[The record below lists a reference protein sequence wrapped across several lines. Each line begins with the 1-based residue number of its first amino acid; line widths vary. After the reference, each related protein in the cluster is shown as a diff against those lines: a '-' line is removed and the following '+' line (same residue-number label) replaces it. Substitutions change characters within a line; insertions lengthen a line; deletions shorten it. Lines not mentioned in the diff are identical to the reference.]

1 MVTCAVQPLHGI
13 SSDVR
18 GRLPWYANDW
28 AETLAC
34 KSRTLAAATYIFLAS
49 LLPALAFG
57 EQISEDTD
65 GAFTAVQVRYFVVRC
80 MFYVSGVLAQYH
92 ISILPLEVNVCLYC
106 PQSSASSAVYCL
118 VSLQR
123 HKCHRNRHGT
133 VTSVGMARD
142 G

>member
-1 MVTCAVQPLHGI
+1 MVFCAVQPLHGI
-13 SSDVR
+13 SNDLR

-65 GAFTAVQVRYFVVRC
+65 GAFTAVQVRAGPGCKLGMGVIVVGDLLDASE
-80 MFYVSGVLAQYH
+80 MLAQQCK
-92 ISILPLEVNVCLYC
+92 SIMPLQL
-106 PQSSASSAVYCL
+106 S
-118 VSLQR
+118 
-123 HKCHRNRHGT
+123 RN
-133 VTSVGMARD
+133 AF
-142 G
+142 